1 MFFIEKGYYKLAVD
15 MTESLPKNKKN
26 KNKLHFTKHIMDLAI
41 SWVQS
46 QPGVL
51 STLSQQQQKIIIF
64 QLGHGGTYFY
74 FNLCTREA
82 GVGGSLQIQ
91 G

>member
-1 MFFIEKGYYKLAVD
+1 VFFIEKGYYKLAVD

-51 STLSQQQQKIIIF
+51 STLSQQQ
-64 QLGHGGTYFY
+64 
-74 FNLCTREA
+74 
-82 GVGGSLQIQ
+82 
-91 G
+91 